1 MSEDNPAKAAASEAA
16 GPEDPEETPFAE
28 AYTQSLTEVQTKMDR
43 HQRELL
49 QRLNFQ
55 DEVGSC

>member
-1 MSEDNPAKAAASEAA
+1 MSSTVPSDFFCYGGVPVLKACDSVAQ
-16 GPEDPEETPFAE
+16 